1 MSRQASRRGIVLT
14 LIAVAPLA
22 WELDGSTALV
32 VTTSPVSR
40 GTIERRIVAKGTLEA
55 AVAVQVAAQVDGE
68 IDALDADQNAAVT
81 AGEILARID
90 SASAD
95 GQLRDAEATCGAA
108 EIELSRAQH
117 AADDARER
125 AARAERLTS
134 AQMIA
139 RADLD
144 ATETTLDEANA
155 ALAAAESEVMRTRA
169 ALRQASAFRE
179 QTIIRS
185 PIDGIVTSRHV
196 VVGQT
201 VATNPQSPA
210 LFTIA
215 ADLKQL
221 RLPVRLDAS
230 DAEAVHAGDP
240 VTFEV
245 AAFPSETF
253 HGTVAELRPAAAGG
267 MVISYSL
274 IVDVANANG
283 TLTPGLTAT
292 LNLQASRHDNVVRIP
307 NRALAFHPQAELLD
321 TFSASTVA
329 AIDAG
334 TPAAQG
340 QLGQVWQYDGK
351 QFIGITVR
359 TGLSDGTS
367 TELLSGGVR
376 SGDLLTT
383 GATPEQRS
391 RD

>member
-1 MSRQASRRGIVLT
+1 
-14 LIAVAPLA
+14 
-22 WELDGSTALV
+22 
-32 VTTSPVSR
+32 
-40 GTIERRIVAKGTLEA
+40 
-55 AVAVQVAAQVDGE
+55 VAAQVAGE
-68 IDALDADQNAAVT
+68 IDALNADRSAAVT
-81 AGEILARID
+81 AGEVLARID

-108 EIELSRAQH
+108 EIELSRAQR
-117 AADDARER
+117 AADDARQR
-125 AARAERLTS
+125 AARAESLTS

-155 ALAAAESEVMRTRA
+155 GLAAAESEVMRARA

-185 PIDGIVTSRHV
+185 PIDGIVASRNV

-201 VATNPQSPA
+201 VASNPQSPA

-221 RLPVRLDAS
+221 RLLVRLEAS
-230 DAEAVHAGDP
+230 DVEAVHAGDP

-245 AAFPSETF
+245 ATVPNETF
-253 HGTVAELRPAAAGG
+253 HGTVAEVRPAAAGG
-267 MVISYSL
+267 MVIGYSL
-274 IVDVANANG
+274 IVDVPNANG

-292 LNLQASRHDNVVRIP
+292 LNLQASRRDNVVRIP

-321 TFSASTVA
+321 TFSVRAVA
-329 AIDAG
+329 ASDADI
-334 TPAAQG
+334 PAAQG
-340 QLGQVWQYDGK
+340 QLGQVWLYDGK

-359 TGLSDGTS
+359 TGLSDGTW
-367 TELLSGGVR
+367 TELLSGRVH